1 MMSNAQ
7 FTNLVEANRIWKTG
21 DPSPFYDVYS
31 QEKLGIGGFAKVYKV
46 QRKVDKKQFALKFC
60 TPGNPDDKELMYNE
74 VALMRMCGG
83 ENGFC
88 LSVID
93 AYDDERP
100 TGTILWIFVELM
112 DNAVTPIIKNMRGRE
127 EYYTENA
134 LKWAM
139 R

>member
-46 QRKVDKKQFALKFC
+46 QRKTDKKQFALKFC
-60 TPGNPDDKELMYNE
+60 TPGNPEDKELMYNE

-83 ENGFC
+83 
-88 LSVID
+88 
-93 AYDDERP
+93 
-100 TGTILWIFVELM
+100 
-112 DNAVTPIIKNMRGRE
+112 
-127 EYYTENA
+127 
-134 LKWAM
+134 
-139 R
+139 